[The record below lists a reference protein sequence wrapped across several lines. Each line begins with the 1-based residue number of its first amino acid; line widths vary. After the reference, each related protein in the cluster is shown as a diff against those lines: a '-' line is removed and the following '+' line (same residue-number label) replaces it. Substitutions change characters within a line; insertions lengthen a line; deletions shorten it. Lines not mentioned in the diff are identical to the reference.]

1 MQIDLVRRAPASPAS
16 RVAPWAFAL
25 TALVVAVQ
33 MTLHLVDYGVYDLRI
48 RALNSNLDRSAV
60 AWISPVALA
69 VALGAATAIWRQ
81 RPARRAGDAALLI
94 LLAALL
100 LEMLT
105 QVRNAIPH
113 WQLVLA
119 LPLGAI
125 LVLLLLQAREGPAD
139 ARICI
144 WAGCSM
150 LVLSFAIHVVGGPAL
165 AHLGWGG
172 NSWPYQVK
180 VAIKEAAEI
189 SGWMLNAA
197 GLVII
202 ARAMHERGR
211 VSRTVLRAG
220 R

>member
-16 RVAPWAFAL
+16 RVAPVAFAL

-33 MTLHLVDYGVYDLRI
+33 VTLHLVDYGVYDLRI

-69 VALGAATAIWRQ
+69 VALGAATVIWRR
-81 RPARRAGDAALLI
+81 RPARRAADVALVV

-105 QVRNAIPH
+105 QVRSSIPH

-119 LPLGAI
+119 LPLAAI
-125 LVLLLLQAREGPAD
+125 LALLLLQAREAGGEA
-139 ARICI
+139 ALCI
-144 WAGCSM
+144 YAGCAM
-150 LVLSFAIHVVGGPAL
+150 LVVSFAIHVVGGRAL

-172 NSWPYQVK
+172 DTWPYQVK

-197 GLVII
+197 GLVIV
-202 ARAMHERGR
+202 ARAMPVRGR
-211 VSRTVLRAG
+211 VAG
-220 R
+220 LVPKPRR

>member
-1 MQIDLVRRAPASPAS
+1 MQIDLARRPPAGPAS
-16 RVAPWAFAL
+16 RVAPVAFAL

-60 AWISPVALA
+60 AWISPVALT
-69 VALGAATAIWRQ
+69 VALGAAIVIWRR
-81 RPARRAGDAALLI
+81 RPVRRGSDLALVV

-105 QVRNAIPH
+105 EVRNSIPH

-125 LVLLLLQAREGPAD
+125 LVLLLLQAREAHGD
-139 ARICI
+139 AALCI
-144 WAGCSM
+144 VIGCAG
-150 LVLSFAIHVVGGPAL
+150 LALSFAIHVVGGPAL

-172 NSWPYQVK
+172 DSWPYQVK
-180 VAIKEAAEI
+180 VAIKEASEI
-189 SGWMLNAA
+189 TGYMLNAA
-197 GLVII
+197 GLVIV
-202 ARAMHERGR
+202 ARSLPQRGHAPR
-211 VSRTVLRAG
+211 VVLGAG
-220 R
+220 G